1 MPDETDGELDGAYE
15 SLCSIDTDW
24 AGNSGITEVDL
35 IALSNR
41 VTEIGAQLM
50 VTIDAKHCGALGGS
64 VVYVTDHA
72 FVQSARAQIAS
83 WILRGHDTS
92 PMTSERLPH
101 THLCSNDIARERVR
115 QFIDDCDASGTNPDS
130 VLR

>member
-64 VVYVTDHA
+64 VV
-72 FVQSARAQIAS
+72 
-83 WILRGHDTS
+83 
-92 PMTSERLPH
+92 
-101 THLCSNDIARERVR
+101 
-115 QFIDDCDASGTNPDS
+115 
-130 VLR
+130 